1 MLHPHPAHS
10 ASYPLLCAIGPR
22 FRFRL
27 PLRSPHGDTV
37 AFRFPSA
44 SPAWGWTCS
53 LIRPNLAGILDPPL
67 RLGTLAER
75 TSK

>member
-1 MLHPHPAHS
+1 VLHPRPAHS
-10 ASYPLLCAIGPR
+10 ASYPLLYVIGPR

-37 AFRFPSA
+37 AFRYPSA
-44 SPAWGWTCS
+44 LPAWDWTCS
-53 LIRPNLAGILDPPL
+53 LIRPNPSVMLDASL
-67 RLGTLAER
+67 GFGTLAER